1 MGRGDKACLL
11 CLTAEVP
18 PQYLSPRRPL
28 GPEAQ
33 GKTANTYFWHYTMSP
48 YLEDRNRMVQK

>member
-1 MGRGDKACLL
+1 MGRSDKACLL

-18 PQYLSPRRPL
+18 PQYLIPRRPL

-33 GKTANTYFWHYTMSP
+33 GQDGKHLFLALYNVALFRT
-48 YLEDRNRMVQK
+48 